1 MQLSIRLPIFGLYFW
16 GLIHWCIFV
25 THGDIFRLI
34 DKGVII
40 LKKRLITFGILL
52 FATIS
57 ILSGCNSTENKPK
70 NNSNTVLESK
80 QEIKDGDFVYRLFT
94 EKEQYEEDGPV
105 KITAELEYVG
115 EKEQIEIFHA
125 ASPFSFP
132 MFEKTRNYHI
142 DYPMNE
148 PLLSTTIVKGT
159 PLRKEYTGGAGGY
172 SMEDDKKFVNFMK
185 KIMDKKF
192 PTGEYEVNGVASFFV
207 KTDTVDNQKS
217 YNLKAEIG
225 FRVE

>member
-1 MQLSIRLPIFGLYFW
+1 LSCIFGDSYIGCLF
-16 GLIHWCIFV
+16 LKP
-25 THGDIFRLI
+25 HGDILRLI
-34 DKGVII
+34 DKGVNN
-40 LKKRLITFGILL
+40 LKKILMRFCLLL
-52 FATIS
+52 FGVIFV
-57 ILSGCNSTENKPK
+57 LSGCNSTENKPRS
-70 NNSNTVLESK
+70 NSNTVLESK
-80 QEIKDGDFVYRLFT
+80 QEIREGDFVYRLFT
-94 EKEQYEEDGPV
+94 EKEQYDEDGSV

-115 EKEQIEIFHA
+115 DKEKIEIFHA

-148 PLLSTTIVKGT
+148 PLLSTIIVKGT

-172 SMEDDKKFVNFMK
+172 SMEDDKEFVNFMK
-185 KIMDKKF
+185 KIMDEKF

-207 KTDTVDNQKS
+207 KTDTVENQKS
-217 YNLKAEIG
+217 YMLKAQIG